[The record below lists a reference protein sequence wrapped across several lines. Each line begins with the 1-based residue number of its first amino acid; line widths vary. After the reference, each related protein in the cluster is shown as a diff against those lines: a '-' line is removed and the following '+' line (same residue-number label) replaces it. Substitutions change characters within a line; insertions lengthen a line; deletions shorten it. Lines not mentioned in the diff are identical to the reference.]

1 MLGKANAAF
10 LLQAAALISGAAAR
24 CVRTCP
30 ADDPLLN
37 LLRSEDAAS
46 KFCRGFLGLEASTV
60 DVTVTPTV
68 VATVTETAHVTDVV
82 TEVDETITVTVPAGD
97 APATTASVII
107 STILPGKRDDVY
119 PTWLPASY
127 GASYVSKACSC
138 LSLAPSVVTVT
149 STAEQV
155 TVTSDAVTVTEVE
168 TSTLHTTA
176 VATATAAP
184 APVTYQ
190 RKIQVFRKDSGAFLG
205 WLYDSNGVAVAEDM
219 NFGDR
224 NAKSRALDFGFSL
237 PAGATT
243 GSQMRVTGSGGAL
256 GFLKDSH
263 PQNIVQLEAGYGSLA
278 WVTPTPP
285 GSVPRT
291 MITNQHY
298 AYESDIWI
306 VNLETGELSWRWISN
321 TGALSNIPLYK
332 LGGRLYPVGNI
343 AQYNYATSGSPAP
356 KYEVILKV
364 YTEAV
369 PQTQ

>member
-46 KFCRGFLGLEASTV
+46 DFCRGLLGLEASTT

-68 VATVTETAHVTDVV
+68 VATVTETARVTDVV

-97 APATTASVII
+97 APATTAGVII
-107 STILPGKRDDVY
+107 SSVIYEKRDDAY
-119 PTWLPASY
+119 PTWLPVSY
-127 GASYVSKACSC
+127 GAGYVSKACSC

-168 TSTLHTTA
+168 TTTLHTTA

-190 RKIQVFRKDSGAFLG
+190 RKIQVLRKDTGALDG

-224 NAKSRALDFGFSL
+224 NAKSRALDFEFSL
-237 PAGATT
+237 PADETT
-243 GSQMRVTGSGGAL
+243 GSQLRVTGPGGAL
-256 GFLKDSH
+256 GFLKDSNVR
-263 PQNIVQLEAGYGSLA
+263 NIEQLEAG
-278 WVTPTPP
+278 
-285 GSVPRT
+285 
-291 MITNQHY
+291 
-298 AYESDIWI
+298 
-306 VNLETGELSWRWISN
+306 
-321 TGALSNIPLYK
+321 
-332 LGGRLYPVGNI
+332 
-343 AQYNYATSGSPAP
+343 
-356 KYEVILKV
+356 
-364 YTEAV
+364 
-369 PQTQ
+369 